1 MQHLRSTPITL
12 NTNES
17 CRGKDFSLKS
27 ASSLHLLQRKENEAL
42 GMELWTGLSTVLGRD
57 VSAKNME
64 KKMERY
70 ETLLSRRR
78 GRDGGVEDS
87 TGGGR
92 DGEGHGIQLI
102 VADTST
108 G

>member
-1 MQHLRSTPITL
+1 MRHWGWSCGQGTSRLR
-12 NTNES
+12 
-17 CRGKDFSLKS
+17 
-27 ASSLHLLQRKENEAL
+27 
-42 GMELWTGLSTVLGRD
+42 TVLERD

-64 KKMERY
+64 EKRERY
-70 ETLLSRRR
+70 ETLLSRKR

-92 DGEGHGIQLI
+92 DREGHGIQLI

>member
-1 MQHLRSTPITL
+1 M
-12 NTNES
+12 
-17 CRGKDFSLKS
+17 
-27 ASSLHLLQRKENEAL
+27 
-42 GMELWTGLSTVLGRD
+42 GRD

-64 KKMERY
+64 EKRERY
-70 ETLLSRRR
+70 ETLLSRKR

>member
-1 MQHLRSTPITL
+1 MRHFGDGAMDSVEYCFGER
-12 NTNES
+12 
-17 CRGKDFSLKS
+17 CVC
-27 ASSLHLLQRKENEAL
+27 KE
-42 GMELWTGLSTVLGRD
+42 
-57 VSAKNME
+57 E
-64 KKMERY
+64 KGERY
-70 ETLLSRRR
+70 ETLLSRKR

-92 DGEGHGIQLI
+92 DREGHGIQLI